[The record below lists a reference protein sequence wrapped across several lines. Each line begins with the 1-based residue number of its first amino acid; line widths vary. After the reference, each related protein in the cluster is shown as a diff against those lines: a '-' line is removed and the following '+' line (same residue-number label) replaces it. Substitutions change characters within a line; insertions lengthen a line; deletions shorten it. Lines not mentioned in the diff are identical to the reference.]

1 MLIHAN
7 DPYWP
12 SVSLLV
18 KNTGVNGANNNT
30 LVDSSPN
37 NFTITRNGNVAQGSF
52 GPATNVSSG
61 YFDGSGDYLS
71 ISSNTLFNF
80 STGDFTLETYYNSA
94 VSLTTGNTLNDRFF
108 FSASGSG
115 GLFFGISTGSAI
127 EVGIGRTGIAWD
139 NRVAITITPNTWNH
153 IAVTRTSGTVRFWL
167 NGVQLGTSFTNT
179 TSYNLSTTSLNI
191 GSQGSAYYWNGWLA
205 LARASNIARYTTNFT
220 PSTSY
225 TSDANTSLFL
235 QFNNAAIYD
244 ATQKNNIETVGGVN
258 LSTSVTFMGNPTI
271 VLDGT
276 TGYLKIPYTSNFT
289 FGTGAFTIDGWFR
302 LASIPGASSYP
313 GLVARS
319 FGTQSTTAWA
329 MNVNPSG
336 NGLGLNVSNGTT
348 WLNPG
353 PQSSTPT
360 FNTSTWYYFQLVADG
375 TTRKYYVNGTLTATS
390 TSNPST
396 ETNTGSSST
405 PIYIGSQGAGAY
417 LNAYLADIRITKGIA
432 RPNIVPIMPFS
443 SY

>member
-30 LVDSSPN
+30 FLDSSPN
-37 NFTITRNGNVAQGSF
+37 NFTVTRTGNVAQGSF
-52 GPATNVSSG
+52 GPATGVNSA
-61 YFDGSGDYLS
+61 YFDGNGDNLS
-71 ISSNTLFNF
+71 VTNNAVFNF

-108 FSASGSG
+108 FSATGTG

-127 EVGIGRTGIAWD
+127 EVGIGRTGTAWD

-167 NGVQLGTSFTNT
+167 NGAQLGTSFTNT
-179 TSYNLSTTSLNI
+179 NSYNVSATSLNI

-244 ATQKNNIETVGGVN
+244 AASKNNIETVSATVS
-258 LSTSVTFMGNPTI
+258 STSIFNLNSIVFNGSSNLFIPSSTDFGFGSGDWTVDGWLYQPSTSADATLIDTRTASNAGISIYSSVATGGNNKLSYANNSAVLAFASVAFTANTWSYWMVKRTSGIVTGFVNGVQVFSVSDTRTLASSTSAYIGRN
-271 VLDGT
+271 
-276 TGYLKIPYTSNFT
+276 YTS
-289 FGTGAFTIDGWFR
+289 
-302 LASIPGASSYP
+302 
-313 GLVARS
+313 
-319 FGTQSTTAWA
+319 TQ
-329 MNVNPSG
+329 P
-336 NGLGLNVSNGTT
+336 
-348 WLNPG
+348 
-353 PQSSTPT
+353 
-360 FNTSTWYYFQLVADG
+360 
-375 TTRKYYVNGTLTATS
+375 
-390 TSNPST
+390 
-396 ETNTGSSST
+396 
-405 PIYIGSQGAGAY
+405 
-417 LNAYLADIRITKGIA
+417 LNANTFDIRITKGIA
-432 RPNIVPIMPFS
+432 RPNIVPAIPLPI
-443 SY
+443 Y